1 MKGSNGIMSN
11 VNVTGIIDKS
21 KMNKF
26 FLLIF
31 SICLLAVIF
40 DGYDMNVYGTTL
52 PSIMKELAL
61 NPTQTGF
68 LASTALAGMIFGAII
83 FGMLADKIGRKRVLM
98 IGMAIYA
105 VFTGLCGFVHDVN
118 AFAVLRF
125 IAGMGMASISPVTA
139 SLVAE
144 YSPKAIRG
152 ILVTLLIT
160 SIQIG
165 QLVATLSGVMLIGS
179 VGWRAIYWIAFTPIV
194 LVAIVYAFLPESM
207 LFYLQHGKTDKIRN
221 TLKRANPEFHPSEE
235 DVYEVST
242 FNKTKAT
249 LASLF
254 QEGRAWNTVMI
265 WIMFFCNLYIAFGV
279 LTWLPKLMTM
289 QGYTLKSSLMF
300 SAIISV
306 GGIVGSLVGG
316 VVATKI
322 GFKKVLFVYYI
333 ACAIMINLVMIKM
346 SLGSFIAMLAIT
358 GLFIGSQQNMLYA
371 YASSNYP
378 VSILGTALGWGSSF
392 GRLGSVIAPMLIGV
406 LMSAGLSVSALFST
420 FSVPAIAAAIAVF
433 LMKKPAAINDVSSAQ
448 KGITN

>member
-1 MKGSNGIMSN
+1 MGK
-11 VNVTGIIDKS
+11 VNATSIIDKS

-52 PSIMKELAL
+52 PLIMKELAL

-68 LASTALAGMIFGAII
+68 LASTALAGMILGAII
-83 FGMLADKIGRKRVLM
+83 FGSLSDKIGRKKVLM
-98 IGMAIYA
+98 IGMGIYA
-105 VFTGLCGFVHDVN
+105 VFTGMCGFVHDVN

-139 SLVAE
+139 SLVSE

-152 ILVTLLIT
+152 ILITLLIT
-160 SIQIG
+160 SIQLG
-165 QLVATLSGVMLIGS
+165 QIIATLSGVLLIGS
-179 VGWRAIYWIAFTPIV
+179 IGWRAIYWIAFTPIV
-194 LVAIVYAFLPESM
+194 IVIIIYAFLPESM
-207 LFYLQHGKTDKIRN
+207 IFYIQHGKTDEIRN
-221 TLKRANPEFHPSEE
+221 TLKRANPEFHPSEN
-235 DVYEVST
+235 DIYEVST
-242 FNKTKAT
+242 LNKTKAN
-249 LASLF
+249 LNSLF
-254 QEGRAWNTVMI
+254 QQGRAWNTVMI

-279 LTWLPKLMTM
+279 LTWLPKLMIM
-289 QGYTLKSSLMF
+289 QGYTLKSGLMF

-316 VVATKI
+316 VIATKF

-333 ACAIMINLVMIKM
+333 ACAVMLNLVMIKM
-346 SLGSFIAMLAIT
+346 NLGLFIAMLAIT

-371 YASSNYP
+371 YASDNYP
-378 VSILGTALGWGSSF
+378 VSILGTALGWGSGF
-392 GRLGSVIAPMLIGV
+392 GRLGSVIAPILIGA
-406 LMSAGLSVSALFST
+406 LMSAGLSVSVLFST
-420 FSVPAIAAAIAVF
+420 FSVPAIAAAIAVL
-433 LMKKPAAINDVSSAQ
+433 LMKKTAINVSVEQ

>member
-1 MKGSNGIMSN
+1 MGKVN
-11 VNVTGIIDKS
+11 VNDVIDQS

-26 FLLIF
+26 FWTIF
-31 SICLLAVIF
+31 GVCLLAVIF

-68 LASTALAGMIFGAII
+68 LASTALAGMIVGAIF
-83 FGMLADKIGRKRVLM
+83 FGMLSDKIGRKKVLM

-105 VFTGLCGFVHDVN
+105 IFTGLCGFVNDVN
-118 AFAVLRF
+118 TFAVLRF
-125 IAGMGMASISPVTA
+125 IAGMGMASISPVSA
-139 SLVAE
+139 SLVSE
-144 YSPKAIRG
+144 FSPKARRG
-152 ILVTLLIT
+152 LLVTLLIT

-165 QLVATLSGVMLIGS
+165 QIVATLSGVVLIGN
-179 VGWRAIYWIAFTPIV
+179 VGWRAIYWIAFAPVV
-194 LVAIVYAFLPESM
+194 LIAIIYVVLPESM
-207 LFYLQHGKTDKIRN
+207 HSYLQQGKTDKIKDI
-221 TLKRANPEFHPSEE
+221 LKRANPEFRPSEE
-235 DVYEVST
+235 DVYEVSAV
-242 FNKTKAT
+242 NKTKAT

-289 QGYTLKSSLMF
+289 LGYTLKSSLVF

-316 VVATKI
+316 VIAEKI

-333 ACAIMINLVMIKM
+333 ACAIMINLVTIKM
-346 SLGSFIAMLAIT
+346 SLGLFIALLAVT

-371 YASSNYP
+371 YATENYP

-406 LMSAGLSVSALFST
+406 LMSAGLSVSTMFSS
-420 FSVPAIAAAIAVF
+420 FAVPAILAAVAV
-433 LMKKPAAINDVSSAQ
+433 LLIRKSNLKDVTQS
-448 KGITN
+448 KTLNN